1 MDKHG
6 LKGLVFP
13 RWAIGKFIETLP
25 QLIEVAS
32 GLRKADLVV
41 RNVNLVD
48 VAGGRVVENVSIV
61 AYSGFIAALVSASD
75 DEVYIGPSTMVING
89 GDSYAAPGFID
100 AHVHV
105 ETSFLRPSE
114 FSKLALMHGTTM
126 IVTDP
131 HDIANAGGLKH
142 LLAFTE
148 EAIRQPLKVLVQ
160 APSCVPPTRS
170 EVDNPVHIEC

>member
-13 RWAIGKFIETLP
+13 RWAIGKFLETLP
-25 QLIEVAS
+25 QLVEVAS

-48 VAGGRVVENVSIV
+48 VASGRVVENVSIV

-89 GDSYAAPGFID
+89 GGSYAAPGFIN

-114 FSKLALMHGTTM
+114 FSKLAPMHGTTM

-142 LLAFTE
+142 LLASP
-148 EAIRQPLKVLVQ
+148 RRPLG
-160 APSCVPPTRS
+160 
-170 EVDNPVHIEC
+170 NP